1 MGEES
6 KKFAPTCS
14 AISTTARAFLLAL
27 SPRTSK
33 VRHVPIPTTGTCKP
47 LCPRFRLSMF
57 LSFLVVIVALSL
69 ALWYTANIY
78 AYCHVSSHG
87 LFARVFCK
95 LQALQPATYK

>member
-27 SPRTSK
+27 SPLTSK

-47 LCPRFRLSMF
+47 VCPRFRLSMF

-69 ALWYTANIY
+69 ASLYTANN
-78 AYCHVSSHG
+78 
-87 LFARVFCK
+87 FRVELVLRNC
-95 LQALQPATYK
+95 ATQHQFNPKIDQTYFFQ